1 MKKMSEK
8 IPAKVENAFTIRL
21 MFFFFLLFSNWP
33 PLVGQPKDGAHT
45 TGCLIL
51 QKKSS
56 NRILSRDWMYK
67 KGKGSCNKMGEVRF
81 KKNKKINSCR
91 QKEGRKN

>member
-8 IPAKVENAFTIRL
+8 GRARVENAYTIQL
-21 MFFFFLLFSNWP
+21 MVFFFYFFKLAACCWIAL
-33 PLVGQPKDGAHT
+33 

-81 KKNKKINSCR
+81 EKK
-91 QKEGRKN
+91 